1 MYIFSKIRLY
11 FKYKMFLMTKFIHLQ
26 IQEENIIIMKRVYFN
41 KKYFFIIL
49 LSITILFVFFIFK
62 LINNNSNIVYEPEAG
77 KMIVYYLNVGQ
88 GDSILIQVNN
98 KNLLIDSGP
107 KLEKKKLFEYLSKIN
122 IDKLDYII
130 ATHPHEDHI
139 GNMSNIV
146 DNYNVL
152 NFYAPK
158 IQTTTKNFEQ
168 MIDSLK
174 SKNLKINVIKKE
186 TPSINL
192 GKNTKVTVFSPAKDT
207 YEDLNNYS
215 PIIKIQYGQTSF
227 LFTGDAQKDIEKE
240 IITSDEDVSA
250 DVLKVGHH
258 GSSTSTSKEFLN
270 KVHPSIGVISVG
282 SDNSYNHPNLDTL
295 QRLKDSNVKIYRTDK
310 DGTIILSSDGSII
323 TKR

>member
-1 MYIFSKIRLY
+1 
-11 FKYKMFLMTKFIHLQ
+11 
-26 IQEENIIIMKRVYFN
+26 MKNAYYR
-41 KKYFFIIL
+41 KKYIFIIL
-49 LSITILFVFFIFK
+49 FIISISFAVFIFK
-62 LINNNSNIVYEPEAG
+62 FLNNNSNIIYAPEEG
-77 KMIVYYLNVGQ
+77 KMIVYYLDVGQ
-88 GDSILIQVNN
+88 GDSILIQVNK

-107 KLEKKKLFEYLSKIN
+107 KSDKKKLLYYLSKIN

-139 GNMSNIV
+139 GNMSEII

-158 IQTTTKNFEQ
+158 VQSTTKTFEQ

-174 SKNLKINVIKKE
+174 AKNLKINVIKKG
-186 TPSINL
+186 TDSINL
-192 GKNTKVTVFSPAKDT
+192 GENTKVTVFSPTKDY

-215 PIIKIQYGQTSF
+215 PILKIQYGKTSF

-240 IITSDEDVSA
+240 MISSNENISA

-258 GSSTSTSKEFLN
+258 GSSTSTTKEFLN

-282 SDNSYNHPNLDTL
+282 LDNSYNHPNTDTL
-295 QRLKDSNVKIYRTDK
+295 KRLNDNKIKVYRTDK
-310 DGTIILSSDGSII
+310 DSPIILTSDGLNIG
-323 TKR
+323 KK